1 MSQNDKNVD
10 SPKGVVTAF
19 RGNDNAAV
27 RAAVFLIRC
36 YKASIS
42 RYLGGQCRFVPSC
55 SDYAIESFERFG
67 FIKGMYKSLGRIL
80 RCNPLGGKG
89 YDSPDEK

>member
-1 MSQNDKNVD
+1 MKPAKN
-10 SPKGVVTAF
+10 
-19 RGNDNAAV
+19 NLAV
-27 RAAVFLIRC
+27 RAAIFMIRC

-67 FIKGMYKSLGRIL
+67 FIKGVYKSLGRIL
-80 RCNPLGGKG
+80 RCNPFGGKG
-89 YDSPDEK
+89 FDPVILEKDNGTNHPDTL

>member
-1 MSQNDKNVD
+1 MELSQNDKK
-10 SPKGVVTAF
+10 SF
-19 RGNDNAAV
+19 AV
-27 RAAVFLIRC
+27 RAAIFLIRC

-55 SDYAIESFERFG
+55 SDYAIECFEKFG

-89 YDSPDEK
+89 YNPPDDK